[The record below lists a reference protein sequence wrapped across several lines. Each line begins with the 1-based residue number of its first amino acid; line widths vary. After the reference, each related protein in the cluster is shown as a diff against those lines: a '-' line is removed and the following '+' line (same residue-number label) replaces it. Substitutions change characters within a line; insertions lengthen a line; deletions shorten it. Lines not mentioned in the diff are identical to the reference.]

1 MEATVKWSLL
11 VAWSLRL
18 NVDQPSDYACPGSC
32 ASFLGVAKS
41 RQSVKPSDISH
52 PFYRP
57 IGFLRSISE
66 GVIGQLGQAMLSFS
80 WTKEE
85 EGERRENEEDETIV
99 RSLSLSVSLPLS
111 GHRS

>member
-1 MEATVKWSLL
+1 MKWSLL

-57 IGFLRSISE
+57 MRFLRSISE

-85 EGERRENEEDETIV
+85 EGERREDEEDETIV
-99 RSLSLSVSLPLS
+99 RALSLSLSLSLS